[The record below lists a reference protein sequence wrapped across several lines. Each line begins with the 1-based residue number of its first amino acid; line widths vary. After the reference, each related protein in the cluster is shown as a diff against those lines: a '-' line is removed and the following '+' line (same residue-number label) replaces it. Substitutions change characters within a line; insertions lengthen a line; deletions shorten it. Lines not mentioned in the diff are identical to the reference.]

1 MRSGMRVFGT
11 AAALVTTAALVVVTL
26 VVVTLAVV
34 TLAGVTALAAS
45 AKPSL
50 KDFAGT
56 WVLDE
61 RTTSGPDKPPAE
73 GGRGEGSGGSGAGGT
88 GVSIGGLGNMTA
100 PGGISGPP
108 DREKIARH
116 RRIVQAELA
125 PPRQIVVSVEGK
137 TLIVTLD
144 EGKPETI
151 EPDVKRHL
159 RLTGEGEITTVTRW
173 SDGALVS
180 VRRYDEGITATRTYR
195 IDTAEGGAR
204 RLTVT
209 LKLSGGLT
217 PRKMPEILRTYL
229 SRALLMN

>member
-1 MRSGMRVFGT
+1 MRFGMRVFGT
-11 AAALVTTAALVVVTL
+11 AAALVTLAA
-26 VVVTLAVV
+26 LAVV
-34 TLAGVTALAAS
+34 TLAGVTALAAA

-73 GGRGEGSGGSGAGGT
+73 GGRGEGGGRGTGGPGGT
-88 GVSIGGLGNMTA
+88 GVSIGGLGNMAA

-116 RRIVQAELA
+116 RRIAQAELA
-125 PPRQIVVSVEGK
+125 APRQIVVSAEGK
-137 TLIVTLD
+137 SLIVTLD

-159 RLTGEGEITTVTRW
+159 QLTGEGEITTVTRW

-195 IDTAEGGAR
+195 IETVEGGAR
-204 RLTVT
+204 RLVVT

-217 PRKMPEILRTYL
+217 PRKMPDILRTYL
-229 SRALLMN
+229 SK